1 MIEKCKEKG
10 KNEEIPSQEEKL
22 NMLQK
27 VDKENLMNKLL
38 LYVYKLDENDEK
50 IPEENKPK
58 EDEEQM
64 KIINI
69 FFTETK
75 LISDIERS
83 LLRPSEVP
91 RDKNLQTKYE
101 YIAKIK
107 ERRIK
112 GKDEEVNNKKYILDG
127 IGSSSTDDRRKAAK
141 LLKDK
146 MVNKKDYPMRRKR
159 SDYNEDGS
167 LKEKAIKRERERIK
181 ELESEE
187 SKSDKGYD
195 NRKKRRRNMQNEST
209 SFNRNNNR
217 SNVTKN
223 FKKSDKRQSDQ
234 PKTKP
239 EDTGELHP
247 SWAAAKIMKQKQ
259 KLKIDLNAPSQAKKI
274 VFE

>member
-10 KNEEIPSQEEKL
+10 KDEEIPAQEEKL

-50 IPEENKPK
+50 IPVDNKPK
-58 EDEEQM
+58 DDEEQK

-83 LLRPSEVP
+83 LFRPSEVP

-101 YIAKIK
+101 YINKIK
-107 ERRIK
+107 EKRIK
-112 GKDEEVNNKKYILDG
+112 GKDEDRVNNKKYILDG

-146 MVNKKDYPMRRKR
+146 MVNKKDYPIRRKR

-181 ELESEE
+181 EIESEE
-187 SKSDKGYD
+187 NKSDKGYD
-195 NRKKRRRNMQNEST
+195 NRKKRRRDMKNENT
-209 SFNRNNNR
+209 
-217 SNVTKN
+217 NVGKN
-223 FKKSDKRQSDQ
+223 YKKQDKRQIDQ
-234 PKTKP
+234 SKTKP
-239 EDTGELHP
+239 EDVGELHP